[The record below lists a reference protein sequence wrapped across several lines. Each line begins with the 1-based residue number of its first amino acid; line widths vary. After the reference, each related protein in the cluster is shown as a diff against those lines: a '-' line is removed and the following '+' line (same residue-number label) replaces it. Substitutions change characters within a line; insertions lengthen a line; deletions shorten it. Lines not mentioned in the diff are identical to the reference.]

1 MRKNNSSKIE
11 EVLTRRVEQVLPGK
25 AGLKRLM
32 KKKKIRLYLGIDP
45 TGKRLHLGHS
55 IALRKLQEFADL
67 GHESI
72 LVVGTGTVL
81 AGDPSGRD
89 KKRPHI
95 TKREIQTNIKT
106 WKKQAS
112 KILDFTKV
120 KIKKNGDWLLRLKLR
135 DIIQIASNI
144 SAVQL
149 FKRDMFQRR
158 IKKGDTVWTHE
169 TLYPLLQGYDSV
181 AMDVD
186 LELGGTDQTFNML
199 IGREL
204 QEKMNNREKFVLT
217 VPMVVGT
224 DGKQM
229 SKSSGNCV
237 WLLDSPK
244 EMFGK
249 LMSIPDELIISYFE
263 LLTNV
268 SLSRINEYK
277 KQMKAKEINPM
288 LLKEKLAF
296 EIVKLY
302 HSANKAEAA
311 RKEFSRVFKEKRIPQ
326 KILIISI
333 KKKSLNILDLLIK
346 TQLTSSKSEAKRLIA
361 QGGVKIDGKTEKD
374 WRKTILIK
382 EGQIIQ
388 VGQRKFV
395 KIK

>member
-1 MRKNNSSKIE
+1 
-11 EVLTRRVEQVLPGK
+11 
-25 AGLKRLM
+25 
-32 KKKKIRLYLGIDP
+32 
-45 TGKRLHLGHS
+45 
-55 IALRKLQEFADL
+55 
-67 GHESI
+67 
-72 LVVGTGTVL
+72 
-81 AGDPSGRD
+81 
-89 KKRPHI
+89 
-95 TKREIQTNIKT
+95 
-106 WKKQAS
+106 
-112 KILDFTKV
+112 
-120 KIKKNGDWLLRLKLR
+120 
-135 DIIQIASNI
+135 
-144 SAVQL
+144 
-149 FKRDMFQRR
+149 
-158 IKKGDTVWTHE
+158 
-169 TLYPLLQGYDSV
+169 LLQGYDSV